1 MTLAEWLGLGTPTE
15 VVTGSGVVLL
25 VLVLLVV
32 RFIQKMILRLALVGL
47 MVLVGIGI
55 YVSRDELAECT
66 RTCSCS
72 LAGQDV
78 DVPFCRDKLPGDEPG

>member
-1 MTLAEWLGLGTPTE
+1 MLADWLGLGTPTE

-32 RFIQKMILRLALVGL
+32 RFIQKLILRIVLVGL

-66 RTCSCS
+66 RTCSCQ

-78 DVPFCRDKLPGDEPG
+78 DVPLCRDRFPGDDT